1 MEREIL
7 ASIGDNK
14 YKVDLGSMT
23 KNVSFKLEKFVF

>member
-14 YKVDLGSMT
+14 YKVDFGSMT
-23 KNVSFKLEKFVF
+23 KNVRIYFN